1 MLIVEPLI
9 LLQYKP
15 AEMVGKPLRI
25 SDGEPGLADH
35 GSAGVSDLPGG
46 GEGGDGQ
53 EVEQAVPNLE

>member
-1 MLIVEPLI
+1 
-9 LLQYKP
+9 
-15 AEMVGKPLRI
+15 MVGEPLRI